1 MSEVQRAWW
10 ATRLAVFSAS
20 LVGIWG
26 LSGKPVGSLPGWLFR
41 WDRWDA
47 QLFTKVAEFGYDG
60 YPQHYPDQGVVAFF
74 PGLPAV
80 ERALHAVLGL
90 DYRLTGLLVSL
101 VAGAVAC
108 SALGRIAALEGKDP
122 RLPAHAVLALL
133 LSPYA
138 VFLAAG
144 YSEALFLALA
154 LPAWLAARRG
164 GWQLAGSLCALSC
177 FVRITGLFLAVALV
191 VEYVVQRRGRV
202 RLDAAWLAVPAVSLG
217 TWALY
222 LKASTGDWL
231 AYQHAQEDHWGR
243 TLTSPVE
250 AFQTTWRAA
259 RHSSGLNAEY
269 TWSFRAEIFA
279 VLVGVALTA
288 WLLWR
293 RRWAE
298 ATFIGLQVVALATSS
313 YYLSVA
319 RAALL
324 WWPLW
329 IGLAQIG
336 LRRPA
341 LRTAYVAVS
350 APLMLVMV
358 VVFTHGRWVG

>member
-1 MSEVQRAWW
+1 MGETQRAWW
-10 ATRLAVFSAS
+10 ATRLAVLTAS
-20 LVGIWG
+20 LVGTWG
-26 LSGKPVGSLPGWLFR
+26 LTGKPIGELPGWLHR

-47 QLFTKVAEFGYDG
+47 QLFTKVAQFGYDG
-60 YPQHYPDQGVVAFF
+60 YPQHYPDKGVVAFF

-80 ERALHAVLGL
+80 ERTLHALLGM
-90 DYRLTGLLVSL
+90 DYRLAGLVVSL
-101 VAGAVAC
+101 LAGAVAC
-108 SALGRIAALEGKDP
+108 SALARIAALDGRDP

-138 VFLAAG
+138 VFLTAG

-164 GWQLAGSLCALSC
+164 GWQLAGSLCALAC
-177 FVRITGLFLAVALV
+177 FVRVTGLFLAIALV
-191 VEYVVQRRGRV
+191 VEYVVQCRGRL
-202 RLDAAWLAVPAVSLG
+202 RLDVAWLALPLVALA
-217 TWALY
+217 TWSLY
-222 LKASTGDWL
+222 LRQTTGDWL
-231 AYQHAQEDHWGR
+231 AYQHAQEQNWGR
-243 TLTSPVE
+243 TLTSPIE

-259 RHSSGLNAEY
+259 RHSGGLSAEY
-269 TWSFRAEIFA
+269 TWSFRAEILA
-279 VLVGVALTA
+279 VLVGVALTG

-298 ATFIGLQVVALATSS
+298 STYVGLQVVALATSS

-329 IGLAQIG
+329 IGLAQLG